1 LSKDNVDDLIAQ
13 MQAAVKSAVGA
24 SQAMRPAGL
33 SGLGA
38 SATAPARIGSDDQ
51 AGLINQ
57 LMLGVE
63 TRFGIKS
70 GSLVERKLARILK
83 DMPVNILRDWVSS
96 MNNCTSEHAEWQ
108 SLVENLTVH
117 ETYFCRDP
125 DLMEMVTNDV
135 LPSLIASRESHQQLQ
150 VWSAASSTGEE
161 VYDLA
166 YICLK
171 GLMQAGKA
179 AQSEGRISPTKGWGL
194 YVLGTDISNQALR
207 TAREG
212 VYGDLG
218 MGSFRN
224 LPQHWRAMFETV
236 DMPAGGA
243 MQGVNYF
250 RIKDWVRQYARFER
264 FNLMNARP
272 PVSGMD
278 LIFCRNVLIYFDDT
292 VKLAVQ
298 KMLARAMSP
307 GGVLV
312 MGASVQLLATDYF
325 ESRLGRGGP
334 WYVRNKVPL

>member
-24 SQAMRPAGL
+24 SQAMRPISAGV
-33 SGLGA
+33 S
-38 SATAPARIGSDDQ
+38 PAAGRANFDDQ

-63 TRFGIKS
+63 SRFGIKS

-96 MNNCTSEHAEWQ
+96 MTTCTSEHAEWQ

-171 GLMQAGKA
+171 GLQLAGKA
-179 AQSEGRISPTKGWGL
+179 SHTDGRIAPTKGWGL

-236 DMPAGGA
+236 DMPSGGA

-250 RIKDWVRQYARFER
+250 RIRDWVRQFARFER

-325 ESRLGRGGP
+325 ESRQGRGGP